1 MSTTGS
7 LVNFLENHRVTT
19 EDSIHTHQG
28 VGVNR
33 GKYFIGE
40 DEQDAFYEAY
50 YEHVE
55 VHRNRISLVET
66 PSKIGCPKVDLDFL
80 YDQSIVNNQHTQQQL
95 CQFAKLYV
103 KTLHMFLDFQE
114 PVMVVF
120 SEKKK
125 PCLKENKPDTL
136 SGGVHVRVP
145 SLRTNKYIE
154 CEVRDVM
161 LTYMNDIFGDLPLK
175 EKDWT
180 KVYDLAIAR
189 RSSGLYMDG
198 SAKPGGL
205 PYLPVHIVQVH
216 GDAVAISPAG
226 HLNVELLKILNT
238 REFNEEKETPMTEE
252 ARAKYS
258 TSIDDSNTV
267 RISGGRAVLPQ
278 RGRPLERRLPGSR
291 ESSPLNITIRPLSN
305 EELQHIRDHVNNLSD
320 QRANTYSSWIEVG
333 ICLKNIWAD
342 DAMYEVYEDF
352 SRRYS
357 DFKVRECM
365 SKWASFKIQND
376 GRRLGVGSLL
386 FWSRTDNP
394 EQYAAIEKTNIIRKI
409 DTSRSGAHY
418 DVASVV
424 YAKFRD
430 EYKCVNYGKNV
441 WFKFMGH
448 GWIELD
454 KGVQLQQEL
463 SVRIWKL
470 YIERASYYGQ
480 KLTDGSLPECNAKDN
495 RECYS
500 KNNCHTCDAVLRH
513 ADMLKIATLLKT
525 TSFKENV
532 MKECRELFLDETF
545 VKKVDEN
552 RHLLACRNG
561 VFDMETSTFRDGKP
575 EDCLSFST
583 NLDYHDEMPHTA
595 FKEWTEIRDFLHRIL
610 PNKAVRKYMKRHLAQ
625 CLNGVGNQKFHIL
638 TGAGSNGKSML
649 ICLLET
655 ALGDYACKVPI
666 SLLTQQ
672 RNKAS
677 SASPEVIR
685 LKGRRFVSM
694 QEPDEAVPLNTGL
707 MKELTSSEKILA
719 RDLYSGSKQMIEF
732 ELQCKIH
739 LACNEK
745 PKINTNDGGT
755 WRRFCVINFLTKFVA
770 NPQKENEQKMDPSIE
785 RKVKSEEWGRCFLA
799 YLIHLYKKYQGMELV
814 PPPEVLEYTNE
825 YREENNAIQKFINE
839 CTRSTGAD
847 EEAIGIRR
855 ATLTDTFKTWWESNR
870 GTRDW
875 KVQEMFKEIENKY
888 GKYPYGGWKNFQ
900 LCGDLD

>member
-1 MSTTGS
+1 MSAAGG
-7 LVNFLENHRVTT
+7 LVNFLERHRQTT
-19 EDSIHTHQG
+19 DGSPFTHFG
-28 VGVNR
+28 LGASK

-40 DEQDAFYEAY
+40 DDEKEFYELFY
-50 YEHVE
+50 DHVE
-55 VHRNRISLVET
+55 VHRNKISLVEA

-80 YDQSIVNNQHTQQQL
+80 YSQEITSNQHSVEQL
-95 CQFAKLYV
+95 NKFAKLYV
-103 KTLHMFLDFQE
+103 ETLHKFLLFED
-114 PVMVVF
+114 PVCVVF

-145 SLRTNKYIE
+145 ALRTNKYVE
-154 CEVRDVM
+154 CEVRDIM
-161 LTYMNDIFGDLPLK
+161 LTYMGEIFGEVPLK
-175 EKDWT
+175 EKDWS
-180 KVYDLAIAR
+180 KVYDVAVAK
-189 RSSGLYMDG
+189 RSSGFYMDG
-198 SAKPGGL
+198 ACKPHGL
-205 PYLPVHIVQVH
+205 PYLPAHVIQVS
-216 GDAVAISPAG
+216 GTETS
-226 HLNVELLKILNT
+226 ELSLPPFDVNFLKHLNT
-238 REFNEEKETPMTEE
+238 REFNDDDETPMTEE
-252 ARAKYS
+252 AKAKYS
-258 TSIDDSNTV
+258 SGEDPTNV
-267 RISGGRAVLPQ
+267 HISGGRAMLPQ
-278 RGRPLERRLPGSR
+278 RGRPFERRLPGSR
-291 ESSPLNITIRPLSN
+291 DSSPVNITVRPLSV
-305 EELQHIRDHVNNLSD
+305 EELQHVRDHVANLGNE
-320 QRANTYSSWIEVG
+320 RCNTYAAWIEVG

-342 DAMYEVYEDF
+342 DAMYEVFEDF
-352 SRRYS
+352 SRRYA

-365 SKWASFKIQND
+365 TKWASFKLQND
-376 GRRLGVGSLL
+376 GRRLSIGSLL

-394 EQYAAIEKTNIIRKI
+394 EQYLVIEKNNIIRKI
-409 DTSRSGAHY
+409 DASRSGAEY

-448 GWIELD
+448 GWVELD
-454 KGVQLQQEL
+454 KGIQLQQEL

-470 YIERASYYGQ
+470 YIERASYYGN
-480 KLTDGSLPECNAKDN
+480 KLTDGSLAECSAKEPK
-495 RECYS
+495 ECGC
-500 KNNCHTCDAVLRH
+500 NFCEMTLRH
-513 ADMLKIATLLKT
+513 NDILKVAGLLKKT
-525 TSFKENV
+525 GFKENV

-552 RHLLACRNG
+552 RHLLGFRNG
-561 VFDMETSTFRDGKP
+561 VFDLETNKFREGRP
-575 EDCLSFST
+575 EDCISFST
-583 NLDYHDEMPHTA
+583 GLDYNEEISHTSYREWPEI
-595 FKEWTEIRDFLHRIL
+595 KEFMHRIL
-610 PNKAVRKYMKRHLAQ
+610 PNKAVRKYVKQHLART
-625 CLNGVGNQKFHIL
+625 LNGVGNQKFHIL
-638 TGAGSNGKSML
+638 TGVGSNGKSML
-649 ICLLET
+649 ICLIET

-677 SASPEVIR
+677 SAAPEIIR

-719 RDLYSGSKQMIEF
+719 RDLYSGSKSMVEF

-755 WRRFCVINFLTKFVA
+755 WRRFCVINFVSKFVS
-770 NPQKENEQKMDPSIE
+770 NPDPSKPNEFRMDPSIE

-799 YLIHLYKKYQGMELV
+799 YLIHLYKKYHMTELV

-839 CTRSTGAD
+839 CTRVPES
-847 EEAIGIRR
+847 EEEVIGVRR
-855 ATLTDTFKTWWESNR
+855 SNLTDVFKSWWESNR

-875 KVQEMFKEIENKY
+875 KVSEMQKEIELRY

-900 LCGDLD
+900 LRADIE

>member
-1 MSTTGS
+1 MSSTGA
-7 LVNFLENHRVTT
+7 LVNFLEKHRVTT
-19 EDSIHTHQG
+19 EGSLFTHFG
-28 VGVNR
+28 LGSVK

-40 DEQDAFYEAY
+40 DDENEFYEAFY
-50 YEHVE
+50 DHVE
-55 VHRNRISLVET
+55 VHRNKISLVEA
-66 PSKIGCPKVDLDFL
+66 PPKIGCPKVDLDFL
-80 YDQSIVNNQHTQQQL
+80 YSQEIVSNQHTLEQ
-95 CQFAKLYV
+95 
-103 KTLHMFLDFQE
+103 LHMFAKIYVETLHKFLVFND
-114 PVMVVF
+114 PVTVVF

-125 PCLKENKPDTL
+125 PCLKENKQDTL
-136 SGGVHVRVP
+136 SGGVHVRIP
-145 SLRTNKYIE
+145 SLRTNKYVE
-154 CEVRDVM
+154 CDVREIM
-161 LTYMNDIFGDLPLK
+161 LTHMNDIFGSLPLK

-180 KVYDLAIAR
+180 KVYDHAVSK
-189 RSSGLYMDG
+189 RSSGFMMDG
-198 SAKPGGL
+198 ACKPHGL
-205 PYLPVHIVQVH
+205 PYLPTHFIEVN
-216 GDAVAISPAG
+216 GNGTRDLPLPMFDCAT
-226 HLNVELLKILNT
+226 LKLLNT
-238 REFNEEKETPMTEE
+238 REFSDENETPMTQE
-252 ARAKYS
+252 AKSKYS
-258 TSIDDSNTV
+258 SAGDPENV
-267 RISGGRAVLPQ
+267 HISGGRAVLPQ

-291 ESSPLNITIRPLSN
+291 DSSPVNITVRPLSP
-305 EELQHIRDHVNNLSD
+305 EELQHVRDHVNNLGD
-320 QRANTYSSWIEVG
+320 HRCNTYQSWIEVG

-342 DAMYEVYEDF
+342 DQMYEVFEDF
-352 SRRYS
+352 SRRYPE
-357 DFKVRECM
+357 FKVRECM
-365 SKWASFKIQND
+365 VKWSSFKLQND
-376 GRRLGVGSLL
+376 GRRLSVGSLL
-386 FWSRTDNP
+386 FWSREDNP
-394 EQYAAIEKTNIIRKI
+394 EQYTIIEKNNIIRKI
-409 DTSRSGAHY
+409 DASRSGAEY

-448 GWIELD
+448 GWVELD

-480 KLTDGSLPECNAKDN
+480 KLSDGTIAECSAKEP
-495 RECYS
+495 RECG
-500 KNNCHTCDAVLRH
+500 CQFCETTLRH
-513 ADMLKIATLLKT
+513 AEMLKVAGLLKKT
-525 TSFKENV
+525 GFKENV

-561 VFDMETSTFRDGKP
+561 VFDMNTCLFRDGKP

-583 NLDYHDEMPHTA
+583 NLDYNEEMPHTS
-595 FKEWTEIRDFLHRIL
+595 FREWPEIRDFLHKIL
-610 PNKAVRKYMKRHLAQ
+610 PNKAVRKYMKRHLAR
-625 CLNGVGNQKFHIL
+625 CLNGVGNQKFHIM
-638 TGAGSNGKSML
+638 TGVGSNGKSML

-677 SASPEVIR
+677 SASPEIIR

-694 QEPDEAVPLNTGL
+694 QEPDETLPLNTGL

-755 WRRFCVINFLTKFVA
+755 WRRFCVINFLSKFVPS
-770 NPQKENEQKMDPSIE
+770 PQKENEYKMDPTIE
-785 RKVKSEEWGRCFLA
+785 RKVKSEEWGKCFLA
-799 YLIHLYKKYQGMELV
+799 YLIHLYRKHREEELI

-839 CTRSTGAD
+839 CTRIPD
-847 EEAIGIRR
+847 EGETIVSVRR
-855 ATLTDTFKTWWESNR
+855 SNLTDAFKSWWESNR

-875 KVQEMFKEIENKY
+875 KVAEMQREVEARY
-888 GKYPYGGWKNFQ
+888 GKYPYGGWSNFQ
-900 LCGDLD
+900 LRADLE